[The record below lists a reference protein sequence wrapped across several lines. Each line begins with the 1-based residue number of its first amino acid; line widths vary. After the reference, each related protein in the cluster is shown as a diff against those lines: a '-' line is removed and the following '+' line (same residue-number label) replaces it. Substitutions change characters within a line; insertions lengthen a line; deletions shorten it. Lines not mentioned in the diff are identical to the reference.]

1 MRGARSTAPAIRGR
15 GAARRGEALIRASPG
30 SCCSARGQRVGL
42 CCAGLGS
49 TRGGLIRLRLAQARA
64 GRWAGRWLA
73 TMSRPDA
80 LSLLACC
87 LLALRAAGVAPRP
100 SAPSRGPPRLDL
112 APGPRA
118 ACSGR
123 PAWHLAAA
131 RAEVTGALKMGIQ
144 TPRGPWRPGPGADAG
159 GAPRHRGTNACICI
173 GQGLGAGPARL
184 LMHAPYRK
192 AGALRAMPWPR
203 PHHARCASGLAA
215 PAAPGIPCSQ
225 RTSPEAIIRSQFQGE

>member
-1 MRGARSTAPAIRGR
+1 MRGARSTAPAIRDR

-30 SCCSARGQRVGL
+30 SCCAARGQRVGL

-49 TRGGLIRLRLAQARA
+49 TRGGLIRLHLAQARA
-64 GRWAGRWLA
+64 GRWAGGLLQCRGPMPYRCSPAACSLSGPPEWRHGPA
-73 TMSRPDA
+73 PRSRP
-80 LSLLACC
+80 
-87 LLALRAAGVAPRP
+87 RP
-100 SAPSRGPPRLDL
+100 

-118 ACSGR
+118 AGSGR
-123 PAWHLAAA
+123 PTWHLAAA

-192 AGALRAMPWPR
+192 AGALRATPWPR